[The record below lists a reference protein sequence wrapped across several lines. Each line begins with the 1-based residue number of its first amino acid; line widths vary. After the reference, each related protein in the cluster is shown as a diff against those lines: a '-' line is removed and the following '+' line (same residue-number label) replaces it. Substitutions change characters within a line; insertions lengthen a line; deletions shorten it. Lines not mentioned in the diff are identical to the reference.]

1 VPRRGRPAGAAHHR
15 GFLVGVKPKTR
26 SSRLGRPD
34 FEGFAPGAL
43 DASEDGAYVSP
54 AVSARAELFTV
65 PALRG
70 VRLRAL
76 HWGDPAAPLVVL
88 LHGGGAN
95 AHWWDHVAPALA
107 RSHRVVALD
116 FRGHGDS
123 DWPEETCAGAF
134 SDDLDALLEHLGSPP
149 ALLAG
154 HSMGAHV
161 ALDRAARD
169 PDVGGL
175 ALIDVAWNASQAE
188 RRAARRALS
197 LRLTHPTRERAIAA
211 FRFVPAAANAP
222 EPLRAAVAERSVR
235 REPDGRF
242 GFKFDPRW
250 FALPYRPL
258 PPLAGVRCETLIVRG
273 AESPLLGAD
282 AARDLAA
289 RLPRARVV
297 DVEGAGHHVHFDRP
311 EAATAI
317 LAEFL
322 AKLR

>member
-1 VPRRGRPAGAAHHR
+1 
-15 GFLVGVKPKTR
+15 
-26 SSRLGRPD
+26 
-34 FEGFAPGAL
+34 
-43 DASEDGAYVSP
+43 
-54 AVSARAELFTV
+54 VSARVERFSV

-70 VRLRAL
+70 VSLRAL
-76 HWGDPAAPLVVL
+76 HWGDPDAPLVVL

-107 RSHRVVALD
+107 GGHHVVALD

-123 DWPEETCAGAF
+123 DWPEDTYVGAF
-134 SDDLDALLEHLGSPP
+134 CDDLDALLDHLGGPP
-149 ALLAG
+149 VLLAG
-154 HSMGAHV
+154 HSLGAHV

-169 PDVGGL
+169 PAVGGL
-175 ALIDVAWNASQAE
+175 ALIDLAWNAPE
-188 RRAARRALS
+188 GPRRAARRVLS
-197 LRLTHPTRERAIAA
+197 LRLTHPTRERAVAA
-211 FRFVPAAANAP
+211 FRFVPAAARAP
-222 EPLRAAVAERSVR
+222 EPLRSAVAERSVR

-258 PPLAGVRCETLIVRG
+258 PPLSGVACETLIVRG
-273 AESPLLGAD
+273 AERPLLGPA

-289 RLPRARVV
+289 RMPRARVV
-297 DVEGAGHHVHFDRP
+297 EVEGAGHHVHFDRP

-322 AKLR
+322 AKRR